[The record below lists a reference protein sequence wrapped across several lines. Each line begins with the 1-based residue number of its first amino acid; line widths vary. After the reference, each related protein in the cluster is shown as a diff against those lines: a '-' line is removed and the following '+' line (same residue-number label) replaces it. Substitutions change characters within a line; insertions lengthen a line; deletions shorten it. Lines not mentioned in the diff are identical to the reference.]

1 MNCNFQLF
9 IWSGILV
16 ESPEEATL
24 KICCLECQGISSVS
38 GWMREIQEVTPSPVH
53 TIYCGMTPRNFSWSL
68 CTNSKEV
75 LVLKGM
81 CHVCCNC
88 GVSCIE
94 IRNQSGHQNLSHF
107 DSGLVISRTFLCH
120 AGSCCTLLF
129 CLYLVFYT
137 QKMHWR
143 QHSLAD
149 TVPLFSN
156 ILQFSSELSNN
167 WGSGL
172 PVYALNEFTVLVNS
186 HKASLF
192 LCLFSYLS
200 FLCLHLLHHG
210 SYL

>member
-94 IRNQSGHQNLSHF
+94 IRNQSGQSLRFWTCDIQDLPVSCRKLLYF
-107 DSGLVISRTFLCH
+107 TFLFVF
-120 AGSCCTLLF
+120 SI
-129 CLYLVFYT
+129 LYTKNAL
-137 QKMHWR
+137 KC
-143 QHSLAD
+143 A
-149 TVPLFSN
+149 
-156 ILQFSSELSNN
+156 QFSRYNTTFFFDH
-167 WGSGL
+167 
-172 PVYALNEFTVLVNS
+172 FTV
-186 HKASLF
+186 F
-192 LCLFSYLS
+192 LRTE
-200 FLCLHLLHHG
+200 
-210 SYL
+210 